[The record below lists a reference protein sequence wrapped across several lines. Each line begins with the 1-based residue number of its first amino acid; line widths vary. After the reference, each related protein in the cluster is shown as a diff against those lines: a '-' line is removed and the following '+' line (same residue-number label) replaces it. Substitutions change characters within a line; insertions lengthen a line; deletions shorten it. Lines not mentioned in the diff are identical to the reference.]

1 MLTQLLNYSFYN
13 NSGRDYLESL
23 LFFVLAL
30 VILMLI
36 QKIVLARL
44 QKFSHRTKTEID
56 DVIINILAKIKPPFY
71 LIIAF
76 YLAVQ
81 SLHLSVS
88 FKYWLNFLLAAILIY
103 EGIRALEKIIAF
115 FITQSL
121 EKNNSSE
128 QAVASFKTLN
138 IFIRIILWSIGL
150 LLLLS
155 NAGINITSLIAGLGI
170 GGIAIALALQN
181 VLGDIF
187 SSFSILIDKP
197 FQVGD
202 FIKIGADMGT
212 VEKIG
217 IKTTRLRTLD
227 GQILVVANQ
236 ELTTARVEN
245 FHQAQKRRALFTLGL
260 IYQSSREQL
269 EKVPDIIKS
278 IVASYELAEF
288 DRCHFKSYGD
298 FSLNFEVSFYV
309 KTDNYQVFLDVLEKI
324 NLDIFSHFQKEGIE
338 FAYPT
343 QLQYN
348 KNV

>member
-1 MLTQLLNYSFYN
+1 
-13 NSGRDYLESL
+13 
-23 LFFVLAL
+23 
-30 VILMLI
+30 MLI

-44 QKFSHRTKTEID
+44 QKFSQHTKTAID
-56 DVIINILAKIKPPFY
+56 DVMINILAKIKPPFY

-81 SLHLSVS
+81 SLHLGAS
-88 FKYWLNFLLAAILIY
+88 FTYWLNFLLAAVLIY
-103 EGIRALEKIIAF
+103 EGIRVLEKIIAF

-121 EKNNSSE
+121 EKHNSNE

-155 NAGINITSLIAGLGI
+155 NAGVNITSLIAGLGI

-181 VLGDIF
+181 ILSDVF
-187 SSFSILIDKP
+187 SSFSILVDKP

-202 FIKIGADMGT
+202 FIKIGTDMGT
-212 VEKIG
+212 VEQIG

-245 FHQAQKRRALFTLGL
+245 FRQAQKRRALFTLGL
-260 IYQSSREQL
+260 VYQSSREQL
-269 EKVPDIIKS
+269 EKVPQIIKS
-278 IVASYELAEF
+278 IVSSHELAEF

-298 FSLNFEVSFYV
+298 FSLNFEISFYV

-324 NLDIFSHFQKEGIE
+324 NLDIFSHFQQESIE